1 MLRYA
6 HTISSSSRRLASR
19 HPMFCDSC
27 TAGPRQFYPLRNNN
41 MSKFDIYHRD
51 ITGNLH
57 ENITIQTALE
67 DFKNTVVTN
76 KPILVEIQNH
86 LGGRALAVGIQSL
99 SNYNSFLVITYYDRP
114 KEFVYALNHWEVYEL
129 VTKSDLKVLKKAD
142 VKFSNGFTE
151 ISFPGIT
158 YNSNVCVTQEYR
170 SSDGVQNLVFTAQVR
185 PNELII
191 YARNAGDGSSYNGI
205 LNIMVIAI
213 E

>member
-1 MLRYA
+1 
-6 HTISSSSRRLASR
+6 
-19 HPMFCDSC
+19 
-27 TAGPRQFYPLRNNN
+27 

-205 LNIMVIAI
+205 LNILH
-213 E
+213 EFDLEYLTQ